1 MTPTENGTEQALLG
15 LHRTALAA
23 MRAGRPMPLSTSIAF
38 YAGTQGI
45 AVDSSEAAFRE
56 ALTRD
61 GEEAGALLRLW
72 RKHLTDW
79 DYAADVTAG
88 TWCAGTEARTDE
100 RRTAV
105 FDLLGLEPA
114 TRKLLEAEIPVNKQA
129 GPVVIS
135 QEYTP
140 WRGIGAP
147 RGIDWYWPAY
157 ERYLRDTKAWSDE
170 TVADLGEAAERV
182 VERLA
187 DPTSVEAYQ
196 SKGLVVGYVQS
207 GKTANFTGVIAK
219 AVDAGY
225 RLVIVLGGTL
235 NLLRG
240 QTQRR
245 LDMELVGRENI
256 LRGTAETESDY
267 ADDRDWLRGRFIDHS
282 GLPSERGG
290 FDIERLTTRENDY
303 KSLAQGIRALEI
315 EKREKS
321 LPLYDPRN
329 LDHAAARLMVVKK
342 NKTVLAKLVKDL
354 KKISGLLGEIPTL
367 IIDDESDEASVNTVN
382 PRRSGSAERTAIN
395 DKLSELLRLLPRAQ
409 YVGYTA
415 TPFANV
421 FIDPSDTADIF
432 PKDFLISLPRPKG
445 YMGVQDFHDLDSHIP
460 EDERTF
466 ANSNELAY
474 IRSIA
479 ATEENDDDPSL
490 RQAMDMF
497 VLTAAVK
504 IFRETEDPLVP
515 PETYRHHTML
525 VHESRLTA
533 DHRELKG
540 RILRLW
546 DESGYTSAAGHDRLR
561 ALFESDLL
569 PVSKERAGGYAV
581 PESFEKLA
589 PYIGAATARIGGDL
603 NPVIV
608 VNGDKDIESGEVDFE
623 RRSIWKILLG
633 GQKLSRGFTV
643 EGLTVSYYRR
653 RAGNASTMMQMGRWF
668 GFREGYRDLVR
679 LWIGR
684 NEAAGSK
691 ELDLYEGFEAICQ
704 DEESFRAQ
712 LAQYSVLV
720 DGHPQVT
727 PAQVPPLVSQHLPWL
742 KPTSPNKMY
751 NARLVEV
758 RSPGEWQEPTAY
770 PTQPGAL
777 RHNVELWTPILEQLP
792 TDPTTF
798 TYEFDGTARPHR
810 FDALAGIFPADAML
824 EVLSSLKWHT
834 GEQFA
839 PHLTYLEEITKHS
852 GQIDDWLVV
861 APQHATQRQRIIL
874 GGARRP
880 YSWFGVER
888 RRDPLFGGISNPR
901 HRAALLRVAGSLPSC
916 GDTVTEQY
924 VTERRGVVALYPI
937 VEKRNVDAIA
947 ADGHLD
953 PGKIVTAFAFV
964 APSAARGR
972 SNQVVRFTTI
982 DSSRENEAI
991 ISQ

>member
-1 MTPTENGTEQALLG
+1 MTPTEHDSTQALLE

-23 MRAGRPMPLSTSIAF
+23 MRAGRPMPLSTSITF
-38 YAGTQGI
+38 YAGAQGM
-45 AVDSSEAAFRE
+45 AVDSSEDAFRDV
-56 ALTRD
+56 LVHD
-61 GEEAGALLRLW
+61 GEASGALLRLW

-79 DYAADVTAG
+79 DYATADD
-88 TWCAGTEARTDE
+88 WCAGTEARTDG
-100 RRTAV
+100 RRTRV

-114 TRKLLEAEIPVNKQA
+114 TRKLLESEIPVNKQA

-135 QEYTP
+135 QEYIP
-140 WRGIGAP
+140 WRGIGSP
-147 RGIDWYWPAY
+147 RGVDWYWPAY
-157 ERYLRDTKAWSDE
+157 ESYLRETKGWSDE

-245 LDMELVGRENI
+245 LDMELVGRDNI
-256 LRGTAETESDY
+256 LRGTVETESDY
-267 ADDRDWLRGRFIDHS
+267 ADDRDWLRSRFIDHS

-382 PRRSGSAERTAIN
+382 PRRNGHTERTAIN
-395 DKLSELLRLLPRAQ
+395 EKLSELLSLLPRAQ

-445 YMGVQDFHDLDSHIP
+445 YMGVQDFHDLDPQVP

-474 IRSIA
+474 IRSIDA
-479 ATEENDDDPSL
+479 AEEEDDDLSL
-490 RQAMDMF
+490 RRAMDMF

-504 IFRETEDPLVP
+504 IFREDRDPLVP
-515 PETYRHHTML
+515 RETYRHHTML

-533 DHRELKG
+533 DHRELKA
-540 RILRLW
+540 RILKLW
-546 DESGYTSAAGHDRLR
+546 DESGYTSATGHARLR
-561 ALFESDLL
+561 ELFESDLL
-569 PVSKERAGGYAV
+569 PVSRVRADGYAV
-581 PESFEKLA
+581 PESFEQLA
-589 PYIGAATARIGGDL
+589 SYIGAATARIGGDL

-608 VNGDKDIESGEVDFE
+608 VNGDKDIESGEADFE

-653 RAGNASTMMQMGRWF
+653 RAGNASSMMQMGRWF

-684 NEAAGSK
+684 NESAGSK
-691 ELDLYEGFEAICQ
+691 ELDLYEGFEAICR

-720 DGHPQVT
+720 DGRPQVT

-770 PTQPGAL
+770 PTQPAAL
-777 RHNVELWTPILEQLP
+777 RHNVGLWTEVLEQLS
-792 TDPTTF
+792 TVPTTF
-798 TYEFDGTARPHR
+798 SYEFDDIARPHHV
-810 FDALAGIFPADAML
+810 DAFAGTVPADTVL
-824 EVLSSLKWHT
+824 DVLSALKWHS

-839 PHLTYLEEITKHS
+839 PHLAYLEEITKHS
-852 GQIDDWLVV
+852 RQIDDWLVV
-861 APQHATQRQRIIL
+861 APQHT
-874 GGARRP
+874 ARRQQIVLGDSSRP
-880 YSWFGVER
+880 FSWFGVER
-888 RRDPLFGGISNPR
+888 RRDPLFGAISNPR
-901 HRAALLRVAGSLPSC
+901 HRAALLRVAGALPSC
-916 GDTVTEQY
+916 GDAATEQY
-924 VTERRGVVALYPI
+924 ATERRGALALYPI
-937 VEKRNVDAIA
+937 VEKRNAESIA
-947 ADGHLD
+947 SDGHID
-953 PGKIVTAFAFV
+953 PGRVVMAFAFV

-982 DSSRENEAI
+982 DSSRANQAI